1 MFNVSITAPTNDAFD
16 AAVAEMP
23 DLLDMLLDPANI
35 SLLQTILKYHVVE
48 GALYSTDAANG
59 EVMTLSG
66 EPFTVT
72 VDEATGGVKINDA
85 NVILADIPAS
95 NGVIHVLDS
104 VLSPPSLGSD
114 TTTVAAPTTVGEGS
128 TTGATTTSA
137 VSTTAAVEGSETTTL
152 ATTTG
157 AGSTTAA
164 VVSETTTSATET
176 VMVGGST
183 TFATEAA
190 PDATTTAPLETV
202 SPTSAPAPKSG

>member
-1 MFNVSITAPTNDAFD
+1 MFNIFNIIAPTNDAFE
-16 AAVAEMP
+16 AAVAVFP

-35 SLLQTILKYHVVE
+35 ALLQSILTYHVVE
-48 GALYSTDAANG
+48 GAVYSTDAANG
-59 EVMTLSG
+59 EVMTVSG

-72 VDEATGGVKINDA
+72 VDEATGGIKINDA

-114 TTTVAAPTTVGEGS
+114 TTTVAAPTTVGEG
-128 TTGATTTSA
+128 TTG
-137 VSTTAAVEGSETTTL
+137 

-157 AGSTTAA
+157 AGSTTTAA
-164 VVSETTTSATET
+164 EGGDSETTTAATET
-176 VMVGGST
+176 EIVGGST
-183 TFATEAA
+183 TFATEAV
-190 PDATTTAPLETV
+190 PDATTTAPVETV